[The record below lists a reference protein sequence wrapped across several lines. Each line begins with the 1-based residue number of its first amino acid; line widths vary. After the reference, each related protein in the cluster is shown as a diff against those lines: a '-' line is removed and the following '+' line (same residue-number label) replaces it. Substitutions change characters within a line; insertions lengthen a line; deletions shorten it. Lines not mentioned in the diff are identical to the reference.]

1 VSATLKIRIDLCRL
15 SEYDENG
22 FLGFQYD
29 AFGEQASGVPAV
41 EAFSPYGFISRP
53 LDPVVSAD
61 GEVTYGADLLT
72 FFEGFEA
79 RSLALHDARLVP
91 GLPRLQKGE
100 ALLYGPAFNFCR
112 FHADGRITRFTTTDG
127 TADGKSVY
135 DQVGP
140 EGFLEVSPWS
150 SFRRDALGL
159 HYRHTSG
166 ASLDMGAI
174 SGLPA
179 PFNALNTYCTIRV
192 ALARIEAASVQLG
205 VGAGVPVAKA
215 PELLVLATSI
225 ITAAQAL
232 AASQVATAAALT
244 ALGAIIQNAPALPNI
259 TAAAAASGVATAA
272 VASAAAALGVAQ
284 AAVPSLSTTVT

>member
-1 VSATLKIRIDLCRL
+1 LSATLKIRIDLARL
-15 SEYDENG
+15 TEYDENG

-41 EAFSPYGFISRP
+41 EALSPYGFIGRP
-53 LDPVVSAD
+53 LDPVVSDD

-72 FFEGFEA
+72 FFEGFEGRA
-79 RSLALHDARLVP
+79 MALHDARLVP

-100 ALLYGPAFNFCR
+100 SLVYGPAFNFCR

-135 DQVGP
+135 DQAGP
-140 EGFLEVSPWS
+140 EGFLEVTPWH

-179 PFNALNTYCTIRV
+179 PFDALGTYYTVRV

-215 PELLVLATSI
+215 PETLVLATSI
-225 ITAAQAL
+225 VTAAQSL
-232 AASQVATAAALT
+232 AAAQMAIAGALT
-244 ALGAIIQNAPALPNI
+244 ALGAVPLNAPALPNI

-272 VASAAAALGVAQ
+272 VVAAAAALGVAQ
-284 AAVPSLSTTVT
+284 VAVPSLSTTVT